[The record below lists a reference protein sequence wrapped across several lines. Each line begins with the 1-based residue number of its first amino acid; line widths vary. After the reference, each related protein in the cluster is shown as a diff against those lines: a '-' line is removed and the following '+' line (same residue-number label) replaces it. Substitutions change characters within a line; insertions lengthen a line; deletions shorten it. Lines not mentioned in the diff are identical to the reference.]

1 MVRQGTPMEAHLMPY
16 LVEDRQA
23 GAGSQSYLDYMMQA
37 RFCFGGG
44 GEREGSMRASLSAH
58 AYACDARSQA
68 CSPPTLATPF
78 LPPLSAP
85 LQVQKMVMSK
95 A

>member
-37 RFCFGGG
+37 RAVE
-44 GEREGSMRASLSAH
+44 GEGRA
-58 AYACDARSQA
+58 
-68 CSPPTLATPF
+68 
-78 LPPLSAP
+78 
-85 LQVQKMVMSK
+85 
-95 A
+95 